1 MKIFAKLMMLLLVL
15 AVAGPFLLKGPDGKP
30 FMSIKDLGLPSFDL
44 SWLKPSSDTPLPL
57 PTQDPQAPMIQWSD
71 GSRQKQTING
81 STENPVA
88 ARANVYYRWQDQNG
102 VWQITATPQPNVEN
116 IIVSVDPNAN
126 VIQSMSKKDIDKAFG
141 RQEVIENDADQLL
154 TEKPP
159 EVPESGFP
167 MTVPLE
173 QIPQLIDQAKGL
185 QEMVDKRNEM
195 MEKKL

>member
-1 MKIFAKLMMLLLVL
+1 MKIFVKLMMLLLVL
-15 AVAGPFLLKGPDGKP
+15 ALAGPFLLKGPDGRP

-44 SWLKPSSDTPLPL
+44 SWLKPSSNTPLPA
-57 PTQDPQAPMIQWSD
+57 PTPGEAPMIQWSD
-71 GSRQKQTING
+71 GSRQQQTIKG
-81 STENPVA
+81 STEKPIA

-141 RQEVIENDADQLL
+141 RQEVIETEEQPAL
-154 TEKPP
+154 TDKPA
-159 EVPESGFP
+159 EVPETGFP
-167 MTVPLE
+167 MTVPME

-195 MEKKL
+195 MEKNL